1 MSESE
6 TQPTPELPAE
16 PTSQPTEPEEP
27 KVEPLFAP
35 TVARLEMPTGAGR
48 AIPAE
53 GSPSYLFLAIVSV
66 LTLGI
71 DLGSKQWAEKT
82 LDLRPPMIV
91 FEKYVDFILAR
102 NKGGAWGLLQTTSEL
117 VRRPFFLLVSALA
130 IGFIVTLYSRLQPR
144 QRALKWGLPLVLGG
158 ALGNVFD
165 RIHYGWVI
173 DFIDVHITQKG
184 IEHHWPTFNVADI
197 AICLGVALMAIDMM
211 LGKRAPK
218 TPPPAETHLEAAEVA
233 APVTPADESAAVVG
247 SHEAADAPPVPADK

>member
-1 MSESE
+1 MSE
-6 TQPTPELPAE
+6 TQADPYRSGTDEEASPEAPG
-16 PTSQPTEPEEP
+16 PE
-27 KVEPLFAP
+27 
-35 TVARLEMPTGAGR
+35 RLGVPPGASA
-48 AIPAE
+48 AIPAD
-53 GSPSYLFLAIVSV
+53 GAPSYLFLAIVSI

-71 DLGSKQWAEKT
+71 DLGTKQWAEKT

-91 FEKYVDFILAR
+91 VDKYVDFILAR

-130 IGFIVTLYSRLQPR
+130 IGFIVTLYSRLQKR

-173 DFIDVHITQKG
+173 DFIDVHIVQKG

-197 AICLGVALMAIDMM
+197 AICVGVGLMAVDMM
-211 LGKRAPK
+211 LGKRAQK
-218 TPPPAETHLEAAEVA
+218 PPPEATAEALPLETQSVAPPEAAAPAAA
-233 APVTPADESAAVVG
+233 APGE
-247 SHEAADAPPVPADK
+247 APPT

>member
-6 TQPTPELPAE
+6 TQSTPETPAE
-16 PTSQPTEPEEP
+16 PTSQPSDEVLE
-27 KVEPLFAP
+27 P
-35 TVARLEMPTGAGR
+35 TVGGLLAPGVPRLEIPMGAGR

-53 GSPSYLFLAIVSV
+53 GAPSYLFLAIVSV
-66 LTLGI
+66 VTLGI

-91 FEKYVDFILAR
+91 LEKYVDFILAR

-173 DFIDVHITQKG
+173 DFIDVHVTSKG
-184 IEHHWPTFNVADI
+184 VEHHWPTFNVADI
-197 AICLGVALMAIDMM
+197 AICLGVALMALDMM

-218 TPPPAETHLEAAEVA
+218 PHPPAEAPAQILDAPEA
-233 APVTPADESAAVVG
+233 PTQT
-247 SHEAADAPPVPADK
+247 ADAPPVPADK

>member
-1 MSESE
+1 MTETEATNQEGTSEAQPAPASE
-6 TQPTPELPAE
+6 GPGI
-16 PTSQPTEPEEP
+16 S
-27 KVEPLFAP
+27 PLVAP
-35 TVARLEMPTGAGR
+35 TTPRLDVPLGAGR
-48 AIPAE
+48 SIPAQ
-53 GSPSYLFLAIVSV
+53 GAPAYLFLAIVSV
-66 LTLGI
+66 LTLGV

-82 LDLRPPMIV
+82 LDLRPPMV
-91 FEKYVDFILAR
+91 VLDKYVDFILAR

-130 IGFIVTLYSRLQPR
+130 IGFIVTLYSRLQPK

-173 DFIDVHITQKG
+173 DFIDVHITSKG

-211 LGKRAPK
+211 LGKRATKPAA
-218 TPPPAETHLEAAEVA
+218 PPSPTLEAPPTPIAAE
-233 APVTPADESAAVVG
+233 
-247 SHEAADAPPVPADK
+247 K